1 MIEMASMDEIDED
14 AENSRGSM
22 WDLDQKLDQS
32 MDEEAGKLRNMY
44 REKVYLSLSLQLWKY
59 H

>member
-1 MIEMASMDEIDED
+1 MIEMAAMDEIDED

-59 H
+59 R